1 MELAGKQLEI
11 MAEQQQ
17 KGAEFVNKEVRVS
30 CLIPSRKS
38 PTTKQLIDH
47 SDRAEFRQKKADPRS
62 ADSTP
67 LKKCVF

>member
-17 KGAEFVNKEVRVS
+17 KGAEFVNKEVRVPF
-30 CLIPSRKS
+30 LIPSRKS

-47 SDRAEFRQKKADPRS
+47 SDRADFRQKKL
-62 ADSTP
+62 TP
-67 LKKCVF
+67 GLLTRPLQKKCVF